1 MFNVF
6 HIELLC
12 YCYLY
17 KWENFFIAVIYCF
30 YLFSVLWLT
39 KVVIILFNDYNVIVK
54 CFILNRFME
63 YIILLLNLL
72 VNVLQRLYFVNDTN
86 VLF

>member
-1 MFNVF
+1 MFSISN
-6 HIELLC
+6 
-12 YCYLY
+12 YCFIVIDLY
-17 KWENFFIAVIYCF
+17 KWEKLFIAIIYCF

-54 CFILNRFME
+54 CFILDSFME
-63 YIILLLNLL
+63 YIILLLNLF
-72 VNVLQRLYFVNDTN
+72 VNVSQRLYFVNDIN